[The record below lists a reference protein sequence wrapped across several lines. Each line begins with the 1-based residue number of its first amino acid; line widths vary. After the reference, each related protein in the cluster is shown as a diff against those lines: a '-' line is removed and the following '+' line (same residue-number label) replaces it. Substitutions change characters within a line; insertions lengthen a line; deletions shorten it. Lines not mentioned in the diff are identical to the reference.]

1 MVSFFGCSDDAYPL
15 VIAAH
20 PQKPNQFTVGLSNG
34 GVIVFEPLNPTG
46 KWSTFPPF
54 EDGSAGAMSVESDN
68 DDCGSSQPD
77 FNDFR
82 VRSN

>member
-1 MVSFFGCSDDAYPL
+1 M
-15 VIAAH
+15 
-20 PQKPNQFTVGLSNG
+20 GLSNG

-82 VRSN
+82 VRSTKHFTQEGRIGQYFLG